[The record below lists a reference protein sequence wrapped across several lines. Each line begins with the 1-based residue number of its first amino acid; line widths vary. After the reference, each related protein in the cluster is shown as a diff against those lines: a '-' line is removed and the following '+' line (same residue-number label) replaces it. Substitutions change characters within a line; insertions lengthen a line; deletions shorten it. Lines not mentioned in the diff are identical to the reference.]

1 MALDFRATQ
10 VRTNKIIASG
20 STGTNAS
27 LLIYPFSSALN
38 LSGGLDPTKF
48 ITGSIG
54 QDAFLYV
61 SGAIGSL
68 DATTRAAVV
77 LGGDLHI
84 SGNLRVAGTLTATIP
99 GSASGSIFVTSGAQA
114 YTTSSVAFDS
124 STRYPS
130 QLGSDVFFFVSG
142 GNNASARFDGK
153 IMASGGIRSVYNA
166 AAAIESI
173 NVSGTNTFA
182 LVTGLT
188 APVFGN
194 VTNTVAVGDFSQ
206 ANGVVFVGASRI
218 LGFLSSSNS
227 FFSASIQFPLGLS
240 GSLQRLVDGTPFLVP
255 GDNVTITTQSN
266 GAIAIS
272 ASSGGATITI
282 GANAVA
288 FGSGSTVTGSA
299 NFSFLSS
306 SNLLSL
312 SGTLFASGAILAK
325 TSATSITAGN
335 SASIILG
342 FDKGVFAEDSTNAQR
357 RVVSLT
363 ASNILL
369 FGDGNLNTHLS
380 ASSYDIYTASTRRF
394 RISSAG
400 AVSLGAIT
408 DSGIGGTLTLNNNTP
423 IYFLDSGNTARSI
436 LSLDGSNRIVIGESA
451 TGLNQVKFSGQ
462 TVGVYVTLSRS
473 FTVAIGDDEIGN
485 ALGKPTGT
493 FRAAD
498 QPAGSVSNI
507 FGAGL
512 VIRNGRGT
520 GTGVTSSVLVQG
532 TVVTGS
538 GTNQHALRDIAQFHG
553 SYGFQLSGIASASLP
568 TASSLFSGSIQA
580 TSDTG
585 QLWYMSG
592 STWKELGRN
601 PSRIFL
607 AGALTSYAT
616 GSAPAMIG
624 QFEFN
629 PADFDGGPRGIF
641 FRAILSVVTGVNV
654 TGSVALWNVTSG
666 AFVEFS
672 PGTSSMGATSSTP
685 ALFTSSDLRNAVN
698 FATGSAIYEVRM
710 ATSNALSAST
720 IGIAEM
726 IIK

>member
-27 LLIYPFSSALN
+27 LLVYPFASALN
-38 LSGGLDPTKF
+38 LSGGLDPSKF

-61 SGAIGSL
+61 SGVIGSL
-68 DATTRAAVV
+68 DAATRAAVV

-124 STRYPS
+124 STRYPV
-130 QLGSDVFFFVSG
+130 QLGTDVFFFVSG

-153 IMASGGIRSVYNA
+153 IMASGGVRSVYNA
-166 AAAIESI
+166 SAIESI
-173 NVSGTNTFA
+173 NVSGTNTFG
-182 LVTGLT
+182 LVAGLT

-206 ANGVVFVGASRI
+206 ANGVVFIGASRI
-218 LGFLSSSNS
+218 LGFLSSSNG
-227 FFSASIQFPLGLS
+227 FFSSSIQFPLGLS
-240 GSLQRLVDGTPFLVP
+240 GSLQRLTDGTPFLVP
-255 GDNVTITTQSN
+255 GANITITTQSN

-342 FDKGVFAEDSTNAQR
+342 FDKAVFAEDSTNAQR
-357 RVVSLT
+357 RIVSLT

-408 DSGIGGTLTLNNNTP
+408 DSGVGGTLTLNNNTP

-436 LSLDGSNRIVIGESA
+436 LSLDGSNRIMIGESA
-451 TGLNQVKFSGQ
+451 TNLSQVKFSGQ

-473 FTVAIGDDEIGN
+473 FTVALGDDEIGN

-520 GTGVTSSVLVQG
+520 GTGVTSSVLIQG

-568 TASSLFSGSIQA
+568 AASALFSGSIQA

-592 STWKELGRN
+592 STWKELGRG

-616 GSAPAMIG
+616 SSAPAMIG

-629 PADFDGGPRGIF
+629 PNDFDGGPRGIF
-641 FRAILSVVTGVNV
+641 FRAILSVVTGTNV
-654 TGSVALWNVTSG
+654 TGSVALWNATSG
-666 AFVEFS
+666 AYVEFT
-672 PGTSSMGATSSTP
+672 PGTGSMDATSSTP
-685 ALFTSSDLRNAVN
+685 TLFTSANLRNAVN
-698 FATGSAIYEVRM
+698 FSTGSAIYEVRM